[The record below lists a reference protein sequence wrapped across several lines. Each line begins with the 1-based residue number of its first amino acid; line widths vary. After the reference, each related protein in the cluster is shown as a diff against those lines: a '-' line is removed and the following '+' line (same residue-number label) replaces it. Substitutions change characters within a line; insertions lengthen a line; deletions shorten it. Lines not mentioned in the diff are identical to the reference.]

1 MGVSET
7 NTALLAAVC
16 IPVGERDSIRR
27 VRANLSERGTFEP
40 RGLEGEEGPATPR
53 TFRLGEQHL
62 QRPCLG
68 QERHVSEE

>member
-16 IPVGERDSIRR
+16 IPVGRETAIRR

-40 RGLEGEEGPATPR
+40 RPGG
-53 TFRLGEQHL
+53 
-62 QRPCLG
+62 
-68 QERHVSEE
+68 